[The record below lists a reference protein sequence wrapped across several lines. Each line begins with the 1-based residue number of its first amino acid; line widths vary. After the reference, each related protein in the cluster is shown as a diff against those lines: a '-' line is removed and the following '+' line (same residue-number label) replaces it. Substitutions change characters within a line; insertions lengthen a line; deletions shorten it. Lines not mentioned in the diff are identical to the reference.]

1 MHAPEEKQ
9 LIKNI
14 LTVLDEKLLSPME
27 KLLLHYTLGIVVE
40 LSAEGIFVIFFSFLV
55 FLLVCFAVAELLT

>member
-1 MHAPEEKQ
+1 MKSSF
-9 LIKNI
+9 LRWK
-14 LTVLDEKLLSPME
+14 

-40 LSAEGIFVIFFSFLV
+40 LSAEGIFVVFFFSFPV